1 MRGGGVPDNSG
12 MSLDFRRKVCAQA
25 RLGELAAIDRA
36 AGRSVVLCHG
46 CFDIVHPGHLH
57 YLQFAR
63 QQGDVLVVSITGDDA
78 IEKGDGAR
86 PYVPQEHRAE
96 NLAALEFVDRVVIV
110 DGPTA
115 EPVIRALRPDVYI
128 KGREYEHSS
137 HPGFLAEKTLVE
149 SLGGR
154 VVFSSGDVVYSSS
167 AILDQL
173 GAAIARDGF
182 DDTARLGACCRRWG
196 VDHATLRKLI
206 DHFQGQRVVV
216 IGDAMLDHYVLC
228 DASDVAGEA
237 PILSV
242 KPLKDAIF
250 LGGAAIV
257 AAHLK
262 ALGAVP
268 HLVTTV
274 GHDAASGQ
282 LLDRLDA
289 MGIERTTFDI
299 RQQLPTKMR
308 YLVETQKLLKVDRVE
323 VQPLDTA
330 TQRKL
335 VGTVRDLVANTSGGA
350 ILCDF
355 GCGVL
360 GPAMLKDL
368 MPILSDKCSIVAGDV
383 SGRSHSLTAYHG
395 ATLLTPTERELR
407 QACADFEQSLPAVA
421 ARLMEQLGVPN
432 LAVTMGSRGCVL
444 FRPREEQPEHWFASR
459 LRSEY
464 LPALGTHSVDPLGAG
479 DAFLSASTLA
489 LLAGATLPQ
498 AGYVGAAASA
508 VAVSRIG
515 NQPIAAADLR
525 AFLRHRPEL
534 TPIVLA
540 HAG

>member
-1 MRGGGVPDNSG
+1 MGS
-12 MSLDFRRKVCAQA
+12 DFRRKVCSLA
-25 RLGELAAIDRA
+25 RLGEHADADRA
-36 AGRSVVLCHG
+36 DGRTIVLCHG

-78 IEKGDGAR
+78 IEKGDGSR

-137 HPGFLAEKTLVE
+137 HPGFLAEKDLVE

-154 VVFSSGDVVYSSS
+154 VVFSSGEVVYSSS
-167 AILDQL
+167 AILEQF
-173 GAAIARDGF
+173 GAVIARDGF
-182 DDTARLGACCRRWG
+182 DDRARLAASCRRWG
-196 VDHATLRKLI
+196 VDHASLRRTI
-206 DHFQGQRVVV
+206 SQFRGQRVVV
-216 IGDAMLDHYVLC
+216 IGDAMLDHYTLC

-242 KPLKDAIF
+242 RPLRDAVF

-262 ALGAVP
+262 TLGATP
-268 HLVTTV
+268 HLVTAI

-282 LLDRLDA
+282 LLERLSA
-289 MGIERTTFDI
+289 MGIEHTTFDT
-299 RQQLPTKMR
+299 RATLPTKQR
-308 YLVETQKLLKVDRVE
+308 FLVEAQKLLKFDRAE
-323 VQPLDTA
+323 AQPLDTA
-330 TQRKL
+330 TQRAMAGAVSEL
-335 VGTVRDLVANTSGGA
+335 VGNCNGA

-360 GPAMLKDL
+360 SPALLREL
-368 MPILSDKCSIVAGDV
+368 MPVLTDHCDVVAGDV
-383 SGRSHSLTAYHG
+383 SGRSPSLAAYRG

-407 QACADFEQSLPAVA
+407 QAAADFDQSLPAVA
-421 ARLMEQLGVPN
+421 ARLMKQLGTPN
-432 LAVTMGSRGCVL
+432 LAVTMGSRGCTL
-444 FRPREEQPEHWFASR
+444 FRPREDDPAAWFNSR

-464 LPALGTHSVDPLGAG
+464 LPSLCEHAVDPLGAG
-479 DAFLSASTLA
+479 DAFLAAATLA
-489 LLAGATLPQ
+489 LLAGTALPA
-498 AGYVGAAASA
+498 AGYLGSAASA

-515 NQPIAAADLR
+515 NQPVTADDLFALLR
-525 AFLRHRPEL
+525 RRPEL
-534 TPIVLA
+534 TAPPIHLA
-540 HAG
+540 QAG

>member
-1 MRGGGVPDNSG
+1 

-25 RLGELAAIDRA
+25 RLNELADADRA
-36 AGRSVVLCHG
+36 AGRTVVLCHG

-137 HPGFLAEKTLVE
+137 HPGFLAEKMLVE

-182 DDTARLGACCRRWG
+182 DDAARLAACCRRWG
-196 VDHATLRKLI
+196 VDHATLRRLI
-206 DHFQGQRVVV
+206 AGFRDRTVVV

-242 KPLKDAIF
+242 KPMRDAIF
-250 LGGAAIV
+250 PGGAAIV

-262 ALGAVP
+262 ALGARP
-268 HLVTTV
+268 HLVTTI
-274 GHDAASGQ
+274 GRDAASAQ
-282 LLDRLDA
+282 LIERLDEA
-289 MGIERTTFDI
+289 GIERTTFDI
-299 RQQLPTKMR
+299 RQQLPTKTR

-323 VQPLDTA
+323 AQPLDTA
-330 TQRKL
+330 TQRDL
-335 VGTVRDLVANTSGGA
+335 IGTVRDLVAGNAGGGA
-350 ILCDF
+350 IVCDF
-355 GCGVL
+355 GCGVV
-360 GPAMLKDL
+360 GPALLREL
-368 MPILSDKCSIVAGDV
+368 MPVLSRQCAVVAGDV
-383 SGRSHSLTAYHG
+383 SGRSQSLTAYHG
-395 ATLLTPTERELR
+395 ATWLTPTERELR

-421 ARLMEQLGVPN
+421 ARLMKQLRVPN

-444 FRPREEQPEHWFASR
+444 FRPREEEPGHWFESR

-464 LPALGTHSVDPLGAG
+464 LPALNTQSVDPLGAG
-479 DAFLSASTLA
+479 DAYLAASTLA

-498 AGYVGAAASA
+498 AGYIGSAASA

-515 NQPIAAADLR
+515 NQAVAGDDLLAFFRRRQELSAAVACV
-525 AFLRHRPEL
+525 A
-534 TPIVLA
+534 
-540 HAG
+540 